1 MFFSLAVSLLKG
13 IRDIT
18 QSERTLKEGH
28 DDFIRF
34 SLQNSKPTDTGTYC
48 IVARNQH
55 GTDRA
60 FVTITVKQPKHKN
73 ST

>member
-1 MFFSLAVSLLKG
+1 MILLKG
-13 IRDIT
+13 ITDIT
-18 QSERTLKEGH
+18 QNDRTLKEAH

-34 SLQNSKPTDTGTYC
+34 SVPNSKPTDSGTYC

-60 FVTITVKQPKHKN
+60 FVTITVKSPKKKE
-73 ST
+73 

>member
-1 MFFSLAVSLLKG
+1 MSLLKG
-13 IRDIT
+13 VRDIT

-28 DDFIRF
+28 DDLLRF
-34 SLQNSKPTDTGTYC
+34 SVPNSKPGDTGTYC

-60 FVTITVKQPKHKN
+60 FVTITVKSPKKKD
-73 ST
+73 

>member
-1 MFFSLAVSLLKG
+1 MVFTVILLKG
-13 IRDIT
+13 ITDIT
-18 QSERTLKEGH
+18 HNDRTLKEAH

-34 SLQNSKPTDTGTYC
+34 SVQNSKPTDSGTYC

-60 FVTITVKQPKHKN
+60 FVTITVKSPKKKE
-73 ST
+73 

>member
-1 MFFSLAVSLLKG
+1 MLVAVILLKG

-18 QSERTLKEGH
+18 HESRTLKEAH

-34 SLQNSKPTDTGTYC
+34 SIQNSKPTDSGTYC

-55 GTDRA
+55 GTGNV
-60 FVTITVKQPKHKN
+60 F
-73 ST
+73 